1 MTASAS
7 DPRRRTR
14 DILDEVKKGRAAEIE
29 RHGKPVAIMEPAS
42 FGVSAAILRDALA
55 GLDPDAETAD
65 EIQAHVD
72 AIRKAGR

>member
-1 MTASAS
+1 
-7 DPRRRTR
+7 
-14 DILDEVKKGRAAEIE
+14 
-29 RHGKPVAIMEPAS
+29 MEPSS

>member
-1 MTASAS
+1 M
-7 DPRRRTR
+7 
-14 DILDEVKKGRAAEIE
+14 GIE
-29 RHGKPVAIMEPAS
+29 RLGKPVSIMEPPS

-55 GLDPDAETAD
+55 GLDPDPETAD